1 MEKHGSAKGIL
12 KDIKIDGSL
21 NDDESLQSAID
32 EDCEIAEIAEI
43 AEIVYRRR
51 DQEEIEIG
59 IDDL

>member
-1 MEKHGSAKGIL
+1 MKKHGSAKGIL

-32 EDCEIAEIAEI
+32 EDSEIVET
-43 AEIVYRRR
+43 VYRRS
-51 DQEEIEIG
+51 DQEEIDIG

>member
-1 MEKHGSAKGIL
+1 VKKHSSAKGIL

-32 EDCEIAEIAEI
+32 EDSDI
-43 AEIVYRRR
+43 AEIVHRRR

>member
-1 MEKHGSAKGIL
+1 LQKYHL
-12 KDIKIDGSL
+12 RTL

-32 EDCEIAEIAEI
+32 EDSEI
-43 AEIVYRRR
+43 AEIVYQRR

>member
-1 MEKHGSAKGIL
+1 MKKHGSAKGIL

-21 NDDESLQSAID
+21 NDDESLLFAID
-32 EDCEIAEIAEI
+32 EDCEIAEI
-43 AEIVYRRR
+43 VHRRR